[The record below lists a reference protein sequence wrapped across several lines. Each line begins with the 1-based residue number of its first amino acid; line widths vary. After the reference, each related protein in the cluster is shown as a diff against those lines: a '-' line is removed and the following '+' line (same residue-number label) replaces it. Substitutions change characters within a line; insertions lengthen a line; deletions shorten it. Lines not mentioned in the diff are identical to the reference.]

1 MLKIGSGNIAE
12 SEREVKNT
20 NKQSHHT
27 CVRMSAKDY
36 ELLKKKSVAAGLSA
50 DAWLMTQ
57 LETNCPY
64 SIGGMVG

>member
-1 MLKIGSGNIAE
+1 
-12 SEREVKNT
+12 
-20 NKQSHHT
+20 
-27 CVRMSAKDY
+27 MSAKDY